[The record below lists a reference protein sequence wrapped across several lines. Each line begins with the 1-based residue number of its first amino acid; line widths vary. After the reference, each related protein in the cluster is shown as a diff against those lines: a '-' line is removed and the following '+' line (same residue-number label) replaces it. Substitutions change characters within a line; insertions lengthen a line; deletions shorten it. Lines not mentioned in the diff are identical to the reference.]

1 MSPVFGAQPAQQGI
15 GLDDRLHRRRNN
27 LPFNGQPALQ
37 AGFQQGGQWIDE
49 DARFALTLFTA

>member
-1 MSPVFGAQPAQQGI
+1 MDLDGELISPSSEPEQVLCEG
-15 GLDDRLHRRRNN
+15 R
-27 LPFNGQPALQ
+27 Q